1 MADEE
6 KNVEQA
12 EAQQPVD
19 QTIDAPQAEEA
30 AAQQPEAPAEAA
42 KPSELDQAK
51 ADLAQE
57 HDNYLR
63 LAAEYDNFRKRSQ
76 KEKDNLYTE
85 IKAETVEK
93 FLPVYDNLERALA
106 QQTADEAFKKGVE
119 MTMTQLT
126 GIFEKL
132 GVTAFGEAGEA
143 FDPTLHNA
151 VMHAEDESA
160 GENVILE
167 VFQKGF
173 RIGEK
178 VVDHH
183 ARKYGHS
190 KFGVER
196 MVKGYLDL
204 ISVLFMSHFGRS
216 PMYFFGSLGTLMFLL
231 GGGTTVWIIAEKL
244 WKQFHDLPLR
254 AVTDQPLFYLA
265 ILAVILGVQLFL
277 AGFLGELINRNSSE
291 RNKYLIDKTL

>member
-51 ADLAQE
+51 ADLAKE

-76 KEKDNLYTE
+76 KEKDDLYTV
-85 IKAETVEK
+85 IKAETVGK

-106 QQTADEAFKKGVE
+106 QETADEAYKKGVE
-119 MTMTQLT
+119 MTMNQLVKVME
-126 GIFEKL
+126 GL
-132 GVTAFGEAGEA
+132 GVTSFGEIGEA
-143 FDPTLHNA
+143 FDPARHNA
-151 VMHAEDESA
+151 VMHVEEEGLGD
-160 GENVILE
+160 NVIAE

-173 RIGEK
+173 LVGEK
-178 VVDHH
+178 VIRF
-183 ARKYGHS
+183 A
-190 KFGVER
+190 
-196 MVKGYLDL
+196 MVK
-204 ISVLFMSHFGRS
+204 V
-216 PMYFFGSLGTLMFLL
+216 
-231 GGGTTVWIIAEKL
+231 A
-244 WKQFHDLPLR
+244 
-254 AVTDQPLFYLA
+254 
-265 ILAVILGVQLFL
+265 
-277 AGFLGELINRNSSE
+277 N
-291 RNKYLIDKTL
+291 